1 MTARRG
7 RGGRA
12 ESPPG
17 GEAHLATASGG
28 AIYPS
33 LTIDTDTV
41 YTLKSINA
49 TGTRM
54 NCTIAM
60 PSGATIPSG
69 TGNYM
74 RLVLKSGSTETD
86 LYGQNISYPA
96 AGASTF
102 VSVYL
107 PLSTLG
113 NTLSAGANAG
123 TGGVILRCY
132 VGGTLKMQPVLQ
144 VKYKAADLDI
154 APPVALA
161 VEGVKNSLPAG
172 AYYTY
177 IDGIKVTATITT
189 KYGATVKDSAL
200 QGTELQAQSPGAG
213 TSIHMINPI
222 RQTGTHSYTIAVTDS
237 RDMTE
242 MQTVS
247 FTETITSYTALSV
260 SMTAERCNSS
270 EVVDPTGTGLQ
281 VKIWNNKAGNS
292 TKANLYYRAKGAQN
306 WSDLETNV
314 ALANATTEK
323 KYTSIG
329 LLTNTSYEIRV
340 EVTDGIHPV
349 RTAAQVDVPQG
360 YVYLYLNAKDKAL
373 GVGAMAG
380 ANQVVIGETMKL
392 MHGDDEVAE
401 KEDTFRYGSTGVS
414 VALIRGLTKNRHYLI
429 ALTNWNASGSS
440 AQMDSTGTTGI
451 AFAKAGWFVQTIA
464 GCTGVTWQ
472 TSSDGTQITAT
483 KSGANNMAI
492 SAIPLETILT
502 V

>member
-1 MTARRG
+1 M
-7 RGGRA
+7 
-12 ESPPG
+12 
-17 GEAHLATASGG
+17 ATASGG

-96 AGASTF
+96 AGTSTF

-154 APPVALA
+154 VPTVALA

-237 RDMTE
+237 RDMTV

-247 FTETITSYTALSV
+247 FTGTITSYTALSV

-270 EVVDPTGTGLQ
+270 GAVDQTGTKL
-281 VKIWNNKAGNS
+281 KIKIGSNKPGS
-292 TKANLYYRAKGAQN
+292 TTKANLYYREKGAISWN
-306 WSDLETNV
+306 ELETNV
-314 ALANATTEK
+314 ALTTATITK
-323 KYTSIG
+323 NYTGIT
-329 LLTNTSYEIRV
+329 LETDKSYDV
-340 EVTDGIHPV
+340 KAEVTDGIHPV
-349 RTAAQVDVPQG
+349 RTTTQADIPQG
-360 YVYLYLNAKDKAL
+360 YAYLYLNAKDKAL
-373 GVGAMAG
+373 GVGAVAG
-380 ANQVVIGETMKL
+380 ANQVAVGGGMQLLYGGE
-392 MHGDDEVAE
+392 EVAT
-401 KEDTFRYGSTGVS
+401 KEDVGFYRTMVTINNPVTISDITDGDAYLVIIQKAANTDDSNVCGLYLVNTSYGLAKKLTGGYNVS
-414 VALIRGLTKNRHYLI
+414 ITVNNRTSI
-429 ALTNWNASGSS
+429 TITNS
-440 AQMDSTGTTGI
+440 GTTPVLVFMLKIGRY
-451 AFAKAGWFVQTIA
+451 
-464 GCTGVTWQ
+464 
-472 TSSDGTQITAT
+472 
-483 KSGANNMAI
+483 
-492 SAIPLETILT
+492 
-502 V
+502 